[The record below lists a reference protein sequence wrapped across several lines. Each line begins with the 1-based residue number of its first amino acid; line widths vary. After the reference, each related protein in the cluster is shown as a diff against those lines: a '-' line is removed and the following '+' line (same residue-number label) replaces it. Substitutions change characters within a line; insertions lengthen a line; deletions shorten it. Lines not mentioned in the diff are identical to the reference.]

1 MAAKNTPRGGFAD
14 GKSAITSRRVLWLPT
29 THLEYSSWKTK
40 FENIIKAGEK
50 ENSNLENK
58 R

>member
-14 GKSAITSRRVLWLPT
+14 GKSAITSRRLLWLPT

-40 FENIIKAGEK
+40 FENIIKSRG
-50 ENSNLENK
+50 K
-58 R
+58 RKFQT